1 LCQKNNSNILKK
13 LKKKKKKMKI
23 VITYADGLA
32 VGLACCADVISM
44 PTVFLAMPTI
54 A

>member
-1 LCQKNNSNILKK
+1 MKN
-13 LKKKKKKMKI
+13 KMKI

-32 VGLACCADVISM
+32 VGLACCADGISM
-44 PTVFLAMPTI
+44 PTVFFAMPTP